1 MANAIDEMRGGS
13 VDATIASGNYRCR
26 LDSGEGGCRLYVVR
40 PQTAGCTFTLP
51 NPAYIRPG
59 AAPNF
64 TVINKGPEAIEI
76 RSFGAASIYTL
87 AVNRAIE
94 IRILIQ
100 GTDLWS
106 LQGPFVVSS
115 GTALNGNRKPFEI
128 TYTASSASAQ
138 TRVRN
143 DVARQ
148 YGYVA
153 SDGPAAVMVT
163 IKANVVIGGGTTTT
177 ASFDTGGWPAGT
189 TMLVMMES
197 GSYVVG
203 RGGNGGVGMNAQT
216 LGVGSPGNGIDGG
229 PAMYVRCN
237 TALVNMGTI
246 GGGGGGGYGGLARP
260 TTSPS
265 YAGGGGGGG
274 AGVPAGVG
282 AAGGLNMAGQPTANT
297 KGQDGTLVA
306 GGAGGPAEAGNTSS
320 GGRGR
325 NGGGLGASG
334 ELGSFGTSGASGDAI
349 RRDSS
354 YTLTKITAG
363 TILGPEVTV

>member
-76 RSFGAASIYTL
+76 RSFGGVTITTL
-87 AVNRAIE
+87 AVDRAVEVRVI
-94 IRILIQ
+94 IQ
-100 GTDLWS
+100 GVDLWS
-106 LQGPFVVSS
+106 LQGPFVVST

-177 ASFDTGGWPAGT
+177 ASFDTGGWPTGT

-203 RGGNGGVGMNAQT
+203 RGGNGGTGQNAVAAT
-216 LGVGSPGNGIDGG
+216 NPGSGTDGG
-229 PAMYVRCN
+229 PGFSVRCN

-246 GGGGGGGYGGLARP
+246 AGGGGGGGGGVAA
-260 TTSPS
+260 SASSIS

-282 AAGGLNMAGQPTANT
+282 GAGGQDRFGAISSVR
-297 KGQDGTLVA
+297 KGQDGTLTT
-306 GGAGGPAEAGNTSS
+306 GGLGGPKEPGNPSS
-320 GGRGR
+320 GGDGR
-325 NGGGLGASG
+325 FGGGLGANGQSS
-334 ELGSFGTSGASGDAI
+334 SFTVQALSGDAI
-349 RRDSS
+349 RTTTGF
-354 YTLTKITAG
+354 TLTKITAG